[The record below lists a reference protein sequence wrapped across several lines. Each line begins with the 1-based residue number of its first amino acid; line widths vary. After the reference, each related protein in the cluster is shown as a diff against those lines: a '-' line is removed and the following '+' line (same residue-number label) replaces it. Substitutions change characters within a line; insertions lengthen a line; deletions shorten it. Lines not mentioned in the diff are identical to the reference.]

1 MAVTYMTKF
10 RGKLTLGMTLIAIM
24 LAFALAWSLL
34 GSQEPAPVPPAP
46 ARPETPARP
55 KMESLSLIEL
65 EDGGKRWTLDAQ
77 NAEYLKDQDEIRI
90 TGIKVEFF
98 GEGGRVLKISCEEG
112 LINTKTR
119 ALTLKGQV
127 LLQEG
132 DLIIRTGEVHYQPK
146 ERLLLAPEGVVLESP
161 RIKVRGKGLKV
172 ELDQKRLTLN
182 EHQSTQVQMQ
192 GRDWPL

>member
-1 MAVTYMTKF
+1 MAKLKE
-10 RGKLTLGMTLIAIM
+10 KLTLGIIGILLVIG
-24 LAFALAWSLL
+24 LAAWSLF
-34 GSQEPAPVPPAP
+34 GGRAPAPPPPTPKQA
-46 ARPETPARP
+46 ETPAHP
-55 KMESLSLIEL
+55 KMESLSLIEV

-77 NAEYLKDQDEIRI
+77 DAEYLKERDEIRI
-90 TGIKVEFF
+90 TGIKVEFY

-132 DLIIRTGEVHYQPK
+132 DLIIRTAEVHYQPE

-161 RIKVRGKGLKV
+161 RAKIQGKGLRV
-172 ELDQKRLTLN
+172 ELAQKRLTLAQ
-182 EHQSTQVQMQ
+182 HQSTQVQIK
-192 GRDWPL
+192 GRNWPL